1 MAQIT
6 ATVFG
11 NDSADLAWWPVAR
24 EETGPGRPSYDPAM
38 TAGPT
43 HSDSPGDLT
52 LAGEF
57 EAPTRERWRE
67 LVAEVLSRSGRDVTP
82 DQAEQALA
90 TPTDDGFP
98 IAPLYAAED
107 APDVATGVPG
117 SSPFVRGARPEG
129 AVPEGWL
136 VRQRHA
142 FPADV
147 DVATAHDIL
156 MGELENG
163 VSSLW
168 LVLGDAG
175 GPAPD
180 ALPALLE
187 GVFLDLAPVVL
198 EAGRDTPDAAATL
211 LRLASESGAAGD
223 LRATLGYDPLLA
235 RTRGGPPLEQSYL
248 DAMLEHSRSAPA
260 AVRTVVADGLPFH
273 EAGGSD
279 SQELGAALA
288 AGVAAL
294 RTLTDGGL
302 SVDEAFSRI
311 EFRLAATADQFATL
325 TKLRAARR
333 CWDRVGEVAGAS
345 EAVRGMVQHAVTS
358 PAMMTA
364 RDPWV
369 NMLRT
374 TVATVGA
381 GLGGA
386 GAVTVLPF
394 DTVLGVPDDLARR
407 IARNTQALLL
417 EESHLAHVI
426 DPGGGSWYVEART
439 DALAHAAWEVFTG
452 IERDGGVAAVLDDDS
467 LAAQLAATWSAR
479 ADRIARRRD
488 PITGVS
494 EYPNLHEQR
503 PTREPAPEPRRGGG
517 LPRVRYAQVFES
529 LRDRADAAPERPAV
543 FLATI
548 GTLAQH
554 TARASFTT
562 NLMHAGGIDTV
573 EGPGGTDPDEIAAAF
588 TEAGTTVAVLA
599 ASDAVYAEHA
609 AAVAQALGKAGATRI
624 LLAGRVEAEG
634 VDGYLHAGGDAA
646 ATLRETLD
654 HLAIPTTEAGS

>member
-6 ATVFG
+6 LPVFS
-11 NDSADLAWWPVAR
+11 NDSAWSGWWPVAR
-24 EETGPGRPSYDPAM
+24 RRTGPSPRSYDPAM
-38 TAGPT
+38 TAGPL
-43 HSDSPGDLT
+43 HSADSPEDLT

-57 EAPTRERWRE
+57 ETPTRARWRE
-67 LVAEVLSRSGRDVTP
+67 LVAEVLSRSGRQVDP
-82 DQAEQALA
+82 ADAEEALA
-90 TPTDDGFP
+90 TPTDDGFS

-117 SSPFVRGARPEG
+117 SAPFVRGTRPEG
-129 AVPEGWL
+129 AAGEGWL

-142 FPADV
+142 FAPGV
-147 DVATAHDIL
+147 DAGAAHDIV
-156 MGELENG
+156 MAELENG

-168 LVLGDAG
+168 LVLGDG

-180 ALPALLE
+180 ALPALLD

-211 LRLASESGAAGD
+211 LRLAAEAGVGEFT
-223 LRATLGYDPLLA
+223 ATLGYDPQLA
-235 RTRGGPPLEQSYL
+235 RTRGGPALEQAYL
-248 DAMLEHSRSAPA
+248 DAMVEHSRTAPA
-260 AVRTVVADGLPFH
+260 GVRTVVADGLPFH

-294 RTLTDGGL
+294 RSLTDAGL
-302 SVDEAFSRI
+302 TVDQAFTRI
-311 EFRLAATADQFATL
+311 EFRLAATADQFATIA
-325 TKLRAARR
+325 KLRAARR
-333 CWDRVGEVAGAS
+333 CWDRIGEVSGAS
-345 EAVRGMVQHAVTS
+345 PEVRGMVQHAVTS

-374 TVATVGA
+374 TVAAVGA

-394 DTVLGVPDDLARR
+394 DSVLGLPDDFSRR

-426 DPGGGSWYVEART
+426 DPAGGSWYVEART
-439 DALAHAAWEVFTG
+439 DAIAHAAWEVFTG
-452 IERDGGVAAVLDDDS
+452 IERSGGIAAVLDDGS
-467 LAAQLAATWSAR
+467 FAEQLAAAWAAR
-479 ADRIARRRD
+479 AERIARRRD

-503 PTREPAPEPRRGGG
+503 PSREPAPVGRRDGG
-517 LPRVRYAQVFES
+517 LPRVRYAEVFET
-529 LRDRADAAPERPAV
+529 LRDRSDAAPERPVV

-548 GTLAQH
+548 GELARY

-573 EGPGGTDPDEIAAAF
+573 DGPGGTDPEEIAKAF
-588 TEAGTTVAVLA
+588 ADAGTTVAVLA
-599 ASDAVYAEHA
+599 SSDTVYTEHA
-609 AAVAQALGKAGATRI
+609 AAVAQALSAAGATRI
-624 LLAGRVEAEG
+624 LLAGKQEVDG
-634 VDGYLHAGGDAA
+634 VDGYLYAGGDAV
-646 ATLRETLD
+646 ATLRDTLD
-654 HLAIPTTEAGS
+654 HLEVS